1 VRVILGFSVLF
12 CGKDKGMPMAGRSI
26 GEHGKETL
34 ETCCAESLLAV
45 YVLCG
50 VLMSGIDAKKIVPLS
65 IRG

>member
-1 VRVILGFSVLF
+1 
-12 CGKDKGMPMAGRSI
+12 MAGRSI
-26 GEHGKETL
+26 GKAWKETL

-50 VLMSGIDAKKIVPLS
+50 VLMSGIDAKKIIPLS